1 MTTKAELIARMEA
14 LLQNEDLEH
23 TAELV
28 DAVKESYE
36 ALVAEAQHA
45 ATVVAGEPQAEG
57 ADAPAQPPIESAQLV
72 DEDDKRFKQLVDA
85 FHTKVNDVRRR
96 KAKEEADNL
105 AAKLAVMEELKALI
119 HQEEN
124 IGNAF
129 QRFKDLQEKWKTIGP
144 VPQQA
149 YRDLQ
154 RDFAHLL
161 DDFFYHIRIYKE
173 LRDHDLKKN
182 TALKQALIAD
192 MEAVQR
198 VDSVKEAEA
207 LVKEYQEKWHQIGPV
222 VKEEWETIRDR
233 FWNATRVVYERIHE
247 YYKARR
253 TEHETN
259 LAAKQ
264 ALIDKVQTLVEQ
276 SAEVGVKDWKALTDQ
291 VLEAQNAWKSIGFA
305 TKKDNERIW
314 KEFRTTCNAFFDRK
328 KQYFDAL
335 KDQFKGARDKK
346 QALLDQALALKDSTE
361 WRQTAEK
368 MKALQQQW
376 KEAGSAGPRDE
387 QKLWNRFREACDGFF
402 AARKAH
408 FDKLDG
414 EQAEHLKAR
423 EALLAELEGFALTGD
438 RNADLDALKAFSK
451 RWLECGR
458 VSPKHFDALQDRYR
472 AALDKH
478 YGQLKVEGEERRRA
492 QFHDHV
498 ESLKSAPDGRD
509 RIERETRFVKRK
521 IEELENEL
529 RQFENRMGMFNF
541 KSATGE
547 AMRKE
552 MEKQADRTRR
562 DVERLREQHKQLVKE
577 LRQA

>member
-1 MTTKAELIARMEA
+1 
-14 LLQNEDLEH
+14 
-23 TAELV
+23 
-28 DAVKESYE
+28 
-36 ALVAEAQHA
+36 
-45 ATVVAGEPQAEG
+45 
-57 ADAPAQPPIESAQLV
+57 
-72 DEDDKRFKQLVDA
+72 
-85 FHTKVNDVRRR
+85 
-96 KAKEEADNL
+96 
-105 AAKLAVMEELKALI
+105 
-119 HQEEN
+119 
-124 IGNAF
+124 
-129 QRFKDLQEKWKTIGP
+129 
-144 VPQQA
+144 
-149 YRDLQ
+149 
-154 RDFAHLL
+154 
-161 DDFFYHIRIYKE
+161 
-173 LRDHDLKKN
+173 
-182 TALKQALIAD
+182 
-192 MEAVQR
+192 
-198 VDSVKEAEA
+198 
-207 LVKEYQEKWHQIGPV
+207 
-222 VKEEWETIRDR
+222 
-233 FWNATRVVYERIHE
+233 VVYERIHE

-253 TEHETN
+253 TEHEAN

-264 ALIDKVQTLVEQ
+264 ALIDKVQALVGQ
-276 SAEVGVKDWKALTDQ
+276 SAEVAVKDWKALTDQ
-291 VLEAQNAWKSIGFA
+291 VLEAQNAWKTVGFA

-314 KEFRTTCNAFFDRK
+314 KEFRNTCNAFFDRK

-346 QALLDQALALKDSTE
+346 QALLDQALALKDSTD
-361 WRQTAEK
+361 WRQTADK
-368 MKALQQQW
+368 LKALQQQW

-423 EALLAELEGFALTGD
+423 EALLVELEGFAHTGD

-541 KSATGE
+541 KSASGE

>member
-36 ALVAEAQHA
+36 ALVAEAHHA
-45 ATVVAGEPQAEG
+45 ATVAAGEPQAEG
-57 ADAPAQPPIESAQLV
+57 GEAPAQAPIESATLG

-253 TEHETN
+253 TEHENN

-264 ALIDKVQTLVEQ
+264 ALVDKVQALVEQ
-276 SAEVGVKDWKALTDQ
+276 SGEVAVKDWKALTDQ
-291 VLEAQNAWKSIGFA
+291 VLEAQNAWKTIGFA

-314 KEFRTTCNAFFDRK
+314 KEFRNTCNAFFDRK

-335 KDQFKGARDKK
+335 KDQFKGAREKK

-408 FDKLDG
+408 FDKLDN

-423 EALLAELEGFALTGD
+423 EALLTELEGFALTGD
-438 RNADLDALKAFSK
+438 RNADLDTLKAFSK

-498 ESLKSAPDGRD
+498 EHLKSAPDGRD

-529 RQFENRMGMFNF
+529 RQFENKMGMFNF
-541 KSATGE
+541 KSASGE

-552 MEKQADRTRR
+552 LEKQADRTRR

>member
-1 MTTKAELIARMEA
+1 MTTKAELIGRMEA

-45 ATVVAGEPQAEG
+45 ATVAAGEPHADGAE
-57 ADAPAQPPIESAQLV
+57 APPPAPIESAPLG
-72 DEDDKRFKQLVDA
+72 DEEDKRFKQLVDA
-85 FHTKVNDVRRR
+85 FRTKVNDVRRR

-119 HQEEN
+119 SQEEN

-129 QRFKDLQEKWKTIGP
+129 QRFKELQDKWKAIGA

-154 RDFAHLL
+154 RDYAHLL

-173 LRDHDLKKN
+173 LRDHDLRKN

-198 VDSVKEAEA
+198 VDSVREAEV
-207 LVKEYQEKWHQIGPV
+207 LVKEYQEKWHHIGPV
-222 VKEEWETIRDR
+222 VKEEREAVRDR

-247 YYKARR
+247 HYKARR
-253 TEHETN
+253 TEHEAN

-264 ALIDKVQTLVEQ
+264 ALVDKVQELTRQ
-276 SAEVGVKDWKALTDQ
+276 AAEVAAKDWKALTDQ

-314 KEFRTTCNAFFDRK
+314 KEFRNMCNAFFDRK

-335 KDQFKGARDKK
+335 KDQFKGARDRK
-346 QALLDQALALKDSTE
+346 QALLDQALALKDSTD
-361 WRQTAEK
+361 WRQTADK
-368 MKALQQQW
+368 LKALQQQW
-376 KEAGSAGPRDE
+376 KETGTAGPRDE

-402 AARKAH
+402 SARKAH
-408 FDKLDG
+408 YDKLDG

-423 EALLAELEGFALTGD
+423 EALLAELEGYATTGD
-438 RNADLDALKAFSK
+438 RNADIDALKAFSK

-472 AALDKH
+472 AALDRH
-478 YGQLKVEGEERRRA
+478 YTQLKLEGEERRRA
-492 QFHDHV
+492 QFQDHV
-498 ESLKSAPDGRD
+498 DSLKSAPDGRD
-509 RIERETRFVKRK
+509 RIERESRFVKRK
-521 IEELENEL
+521 IEEMENEL
-529 RQFENRMGMFNF
+529 RQFENKMGMFNF
-541 KSATGE
+541 KSASGE

-552 MEKQADRTRR
+552 LEKQAERTRR